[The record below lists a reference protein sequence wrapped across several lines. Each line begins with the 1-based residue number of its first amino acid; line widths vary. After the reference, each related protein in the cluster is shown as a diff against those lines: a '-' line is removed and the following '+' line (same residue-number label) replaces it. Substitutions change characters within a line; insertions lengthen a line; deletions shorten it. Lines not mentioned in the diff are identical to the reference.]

1 MKGSE
6 MKSAAEQAEMKRA
19 LLEFTQKIENDP
31 YQPGI
36 PHPNL
41 YPDEVAEIIEDLMY
55 VRGFDEITIK
65 IKKDGETLKAEVTSR
80 NK

>member
-19 LLEFTQKIENDP
+19 LLEFTQKIEHDP

-36 PHPNL
+36 PHVDL
-41 YPDEVAEIIEDLMY
+41 YPDDVAEIIEDLMY
-55 VRGFDEITIK
+55 IRDFSEITIK
-65 IKKDGETLKAEVTSR
+65 INKAGETLKAEVIGR

>member
-6 MKSAAEQAEMKRA
+6 RKSAADQAEMKRA
-19 LLEFTQKIENDP
+19 LIEFTQRIESDP

-36 PHPNL
+36 PHAEV
-41 YPDEVAEIIEDLMY
+41 YPDEIAEMIEDLMY
-55 VRGFDEITIK
+55 VRGFSEITIK
-65 IKKDGETLKAEVTSR
+65 VTKTGETLKAEVTSR

>member
-19 LLEFTQKIENDP
+19 LMEFTQKLETDP
-31 YQPGI
+31 YQPGL
-36 PHPNL
+36 PHPDL
-41 YPDEVAEIIEDLMY
+41 FPDDVAEIIEDLMY
-55 VRGFDEITIK
+55 VRGFSEITIK
-65 IKKDGETLKAEVTSR
+65 IRKEGETLKAEVTSR

>member
-19 LLEFTQKIENDP
+19 LLEFTQKIEHDP
-31 YQPGI
+31 YQPGF
-36 PHPNL
+36 PQTGL
-41 YPDEVAEIIEDLMY
+41 FPDEIAEIIEDLMY
-55 VRGFDEITIK
+55 VRDFSEITIK
-65 IKKDGETLKAEVTSR
+65 INKEDGTLKAEVTSR

>member
-6 MKSAAEQAEMKRA
+6 RKSAAQEAELKLA
-19 LLEFTQKIENDP
+19 LMEFTQKIESDP

-36 PHPNL
+36 PQVGV
-41 YPDEVAEIIEDLMY
+41 YPDEIAEIIEDLMY
-55 VRGFDEITIK
+55 VRDFSEITIK
-65 IKKDGETLKAEVTSR
+65 INRDGDALKAEVISR

>member
-6 MKSAAEQAEMKRA
+6 RKSAADQAELKRA
-19 LLEFTQKIENDP
+19 LMEFTQKIESDP

-41 YPDEVAEIIEDLMY
+41 YPEDVAEIVEDLMY
-55 VRGFDEITIK
+55 IRGFSEITIQ
-65 IKKDGETLKAEVTSR
+65 IKKDGDLLKAEVVKR
-80 NK
+80 DK